1 MKPRQFR
8 LTSPRLS
15 ENDVEAACGDL
26 LRLRGYW
33 VTRVQSGLFR
43 TPDGR
48 WVRIGK
54 KGIPDYAATHGFYPG
69 FLLEV
74 KRPGEEASP
83 VQTTKIEELRL
94 GYRLSIG
101 VVDSA
106 SALREFLDKHE
117 QLAAVEWQF
126 RLRKERKL

>member
-74 KRPGEEASP
+74 KRPGEELA
-83 VQTTKIEELRL
+83 QR
-94 GYRLSIG
+94 GRG
-101 VVDSA
+101 VDHSDRQAVAQAQLLDFGG
-106 SALREFLDKHE
+106 LHGGGDKHE